1 MSGKIKIT
9 EDGYKETEI
18 NDCIRLYIKIEEEYP
33 QELNLDELHE
43 VTGKYATI
51 KEYRD
56 RINEYPKEV
65 RTLCEFILTTKCSDE
80 ERIKFFSHITNNPRS
95 FSKAKDEKSLEKQR
109 RFADMAGELN
119 IPSSTLF
126 HLFGAAKL
134 KGVLGKEDELV
145 EEYRWLI
152 ERYLE

>member
-1 MSGKIKIT
+1 MNIK
-9 EDGYKETEI
+9 TEI
-18 NDCIRLYIKIEEEYP
+18 NDCLQLYLKIEEEYP
-33 QELNLDELHE
+33 QELNLDELHG
-43 VTGKYATI
+43 VTGKYAII

-80 ERIKFFSHITNNPRS
+80 ERVKFFSYITNHPRA
-95 FSKAKDEKSLEKQR
+95 FSKDKNETFLEKQR
-109 RFADMAGELN
+109 RLADMATALS

-126 HLFGAAKL
+126 HLLGAAKL
-134 KGVLGKEDELV
+134 KGILGKEDELV